1 MIRGLIQSHELHF
14 EQQVRWLAWRDLR
27 EQLRLRTSFDLKL
40 KIIMK
45 LKNKYL
51 DLKME
56 NKISYLSLYKE
67 LRSVFNPEDSLQ
79 NTIIASI
86 KKNKEYS
93 QKLIDSV
100 CLSGRVIKLCLD
112 DLKKVIKDED
122 DIFIND
128 LLVRAKSYVSY
139 YVGSNTVEAF
149 ILDIKGEWEDGSS

>member
-1 MIRGLIQSHELHF
+1 MWS
-14 EQQVRWLAWRDLR
+14 
-27 EQLRLRTSFDLKL
+27 
-40 KIIMK
+40 
-45 LKNKYL
+45 Y
-51 DLKME
+51 LKME
-56 NKISYLSLYKE
+56 NKISYFSLYKE

-79 NTIIASI
+79 NTIIASL

-149 ILDIKGEWEDGSS
+149 ILDIKGEGEDGSS